1 MLPVSLDCVFLIA
14 PSVFSS
20 VYFSFNICLCNTG
33 INTYCVVFLFCL
45 STSCVYYMLPVSLD
59 CVFLIVLFEFSNVYI
74 ISISQ
79 YTE

>member
-20 VYFSFNICLCNTG
+20 VYFSFNICLCNPG

-45 STSCVYYMLPVSLD
+45 STSCVHYVASFPGLCIFD
-59 CVFLIVLFEFSNVYI
+59 CPFGIL
-74 ISISQ
+74 
-79 YTE
+79 